1 MLIVIAAVF
10 LSICRSGYY
19 LTLRDGKTG
28 GIYSRYRVSDGDRF
42 SVGFIHSVNKSP
54 LTDVYEIR
62 GHKIYVVET
71 IYYGFGAG
79 VQTEILEGQTLTYG
93 EHGEMIV
100 SGFNLEMPH
109 LSYNVGTVSDHVLT
123 QNAQEISLR
132 ELCGKN
138 STVAFSCEWN
148 LF

>member
-1 MLIVIAAVF
+1 MLF
-10 LSICRSGYY
+10 RS
-19 LTLRDGKTG
+19 
-28 GIYSRYRVSDGDRF
+28 
-42 SVGFIHSVNKSP
+42 
-54 LTDVYEIR
+54 
-62 GHKIYVVET
+62 
-71 IYYGFGAG
+71 G

-109 LSYNVGTVSDHVLT
+109 LSYIVGTVSDHVLT
-123 QNAQEISLR
+123 LNGQEISLR